1 MIVQCEKCGTK
12 FSLDDS
18 LIKPNGSK
26 VRCSLCKHVFTVF
39 SPEEE
44 LFEEA
49 QTVAVRRDQLEDTL
63 TLDSS
68 PVASAGKSLEEAEF
82 EEVFEESTED
92 VEKFEAVSP
101 EDLHELL
108 KDEVPASE
116 PAVREYREEETGWAA
131 MEQERPREAVKTKT
145 IAKRKS
151 PILLIL
157 LLLILCIIAAG
168 AAIYVWAPEMIPDS
182 LSMLKSE
189 EKKEAAD
196 LGIRRLSFQE
206 VKGSFV
212 ESEGIGQLFV
222 ISGNVRNDYS
232 KSRSFILIKG
242 SILDD
247 SGKVVKKKLVYA
259 GNPLTEKQ
267 LETVSLEEMERAMKN
282 RYGADRQNVDVQ
294 PGSAVPFTI
303 VFEELPED
311 LGEFTVEAVRS
322 APGS

>member
-68 PVASAGKSLEEAEF
+68 PVAWAGKSLEEAEF

-189 EKKEAAD
+189 DKKEAAD

>member
-82 EEVFEESTED
+82 EEVFEESPED

-108 KDEVPASE
+108 KDEVPAPE
-116 PAVREYREEETGWAA
+116 PVVPEYREEETGWAG

-189 EKKEAAD
+189 DKKEAAD

-222 ISGNVRNDYS
+222 ISGNVRNDYP

-259 GNPLTEKQ
+259 GNPLTERQ
-267 LETVSLEEMERAMKN
+267 LKTVSLEEMERAMKN